1 MGKCCTAEWPYCLFP
16 IHCLNIDKLVTF
28 QVMIAIIT
36 TWIFCAILT
45 AAGALD
51 HNSSARTDAKSSVLA
66 DSPWF
71 RVPYPGNDCA
81 YSLLVRTHIFM
92 HTVRN
97 V

>member
-1 MGKCCTAEWPYCLFP
+1 M
-16 IHCLNIDKLVTF
+16 ITF

-81 YSLLVRTHIFM
+81 YSLLVRAHIFM
-92 HTVRN
+92 HTDLFKPGKWKGLYGVRN